1 MLKAILASA
10 VIVILLSGCAS
21 RTTTQHL
28 NEDVLTVMSLGANK
42 LNNAINSPAT
52 SSDQDKTVRLSITG
66 NIVLSE
72 KCQFS
77 AFNSH
82 YIIELRRKNS
92 SKSKADAGA
101 YISENLNYIMDTN
114 VSPGDYN
121 LNFIYYR
128 QGKLLQSIPVKIDAA
143 HDRFSFNF
151 NGCP

>member
-1 MLKAILASA
+1 MLKMIFSSA
-10 VIVILLSGCAS
+10 VIVSLLGCAS
-21 RTTTQHL
+21 RTTTQNL
-28 NEDVLTVMSLGANK
+28 NEDIQTVMTLGTNK
-42 LNNAINSPAT
+42 LNKVVNNPAT
-52 SSDQDKTVRLSITG
+52 SSDQDKTIRLSITG
-66 NIVLSE
+66 NIILSE

-92 SKSKADAGA
+92 SRSKADAGA
-101 YISENLNYIMDTN
+101 YISENLNYVIDTN

-128 QGKLLQSIPVKIDAA
+128 QGKLLQSIPLKIDSS
-143 HDRFSFNF
+143 HDRFTFNL